1 MFASFCAKRRLFG
14 HLQIFDVSSKANF
27 YGKDGVYSIFAGRD
41 ATKAFAKNSLD
52 EADLDVTE

>member
-1 MFASFCAKRRLFG
+1 MRSKRRPFG
-14 HLQIFDVSSKANF
+14 HVQIFDVSSKANF

-52 EADLDVTE
+52 EADLDATE